1 MTELTCE
8 QFFDGDVL
16 RGRSRITLQNDVV
29 VSIEPHEGDVDYQ
42 LISPGLVDIQMNGFD
57 EWDVSV
63 SDEVQLRQLDE
74 CLLQNGTT
82 TWLGTIVTA
91 PLERLSASIARL
103 HSIYATQSV
112 AGFAGVHVEG
122 PFLGQSPGAHNP
134 NWIVPINADW
144 LSELPHSVRLVTLA
158 AEQREAS
165 DAITQLLRSNVVTS
179 LGHSQPSRAQFNA
192 CVSAG
197 ASLVTHLFNGMS
209 GVHHRNDGLA
219 LMALT
224 TDAVKAGLIAD
235 LVHCSPEA
243 INLAF
248 RAKGENGIVL
258 VSDSVAWKSEWA
270 IHRGVGI
277 VDGSPRLPDGT
288 LAGSSTPLSKC
299 VANAV
304 QSAGVPL
311 EQALRAAT
319 STPAD
324 VMKLDSVGRISV
336 GKPADLIA
344 FDDALSVVHTWRR
357 LPSERA

>member
-8 QFFDGDVL
+8 HFFDGDVL
-16 RGRSRITLQNDVV
+16 HGCSRITLHEDVV
-29 VSIEPHEGDVDYQ
+29 VSIEPYAGDADYH

-57 EWDVSV
+57 KWDVSA
-63 SDEVQLRQLDE
+63 SGDSQLRDLDE

-91 PLERLSASIARL
+91 PLERLTASIARL
-103 HSIYATQSV
+103 HSICTSRSV
-112 AGFAGVHVEG
+112 VGFAGIHVEG

-134 NWIVPINADW
+134 NWIVPIDAHW
-144 LSELPHSVRLVTLA
+144 LSELPDSVRLVTLA
-158 AEQREAS
+158 AEQGEATS
-165 DAITQLLRSNVVTS
+165 AISQLKKSNVVTS
-179 LGHSQPSRAQFNA
+179 LGHSQPSRNQFDA
-192 CVSAG
+192 CITAG
-197 ASLVTHLFNGMS
+197 AELVTHLFNGMS

-248 RAKGENGIVL
+248 RAKGKDGIVL

-270 IHRGVGI
+270 IHRGVAI
-277 VDGSPRLPDGT
+277 VEGSPRLPDGT

-299 VANAV
+299 VANV
-304 QSAGVPL
+304 VWSAGVPL

-336 GKPADLIA
+336 GKPADIIA